1 MIITLLSDFGF
12 KDNFLAVA
20 KAILLEQLPDAH
32 MIDINHE
39 VEPFHLLQCSYQ
51 WVSAYESFPARTIHL
66 SLFDI
71 MQQRPAA
78 LLVAAVGN
86 QYFISA
92 DNGLLPLSFKDK
104 EMQVKAMGHS
114 AASYGEWIAMAAG
127 VIRQLQQ
134 ADFDLSA
141 FPDASPKVFPLQLQ
155 PVVKEHYVEC
165 QVIHIDRYENVVL
178 NITRS
183 EFDLLRKGRKFRIS
197 FMRNESVTKISQHY
211 ADVAQGE
218 KLCLFNSAGFLEI
231 AINRGNAASLLG
243 FRLHDDTQLI
253 YQHIKIEFL

>member
-1 MIITLLSDFGF
+1 MITLLSDFGF

-20 KAILLEQLPDAH
+20 KAILLEQLPDVR

-51 WVSAYESFPARTIHL
+51 WVSAYERFPANTIHL

-71 MQQRPAA
+71 MQQRPAT

-86 QYFISA
+86 QYFISS
-92 DNGLLPLSFKDK
+92 DNGLLPLSFKGRD
-104 EMQVKAMGHS
+104 MQVKVAGHGVATYS
-114 AASYGEWIAMAAG
+114 EWIAMAAG
-127 VIRQLQQ
+127 VIQQLQQ
-134 ADFDLSA
+134 QNFDLSL
-141 FPDASPKVFPLQLQ
+141 FEDASPTVFPMQLQ

-183 EFDLLRKGRKFRIS
+183 EFDELRKGRKFRIS
-197 FMRNESVTKISQHY
+197 FMRNESVSKISVHY
-211 ADVAQGE
+211 SDVAQGE

-243 FRLHDDTQLI
+243 FRLHNDTQLI